1 MIRHNGKKRYLMKV
15 DTLIK
20 CKWLAPMVQKNTVL
34 ANHAIAV
41 LNGKIVAV
49 LPNEQAS
56 KEIIAASTVELN
68 KHLVTPGFINAHAH
82 SPMTVMRGLADDVTL
97 ETWLQQHIWPAE
109 KQFLEPN
116 LIADGTKIAIA
127 EMLLSGTTYFAEHYF
142 YPDITASIAKE
153 CGISTQ
159 IGLWVG
165 EITNEWTGSSSDCLK
180 LLESSYKKW
189 QDDDF
194 IDCAIAPHSP
204 YLVSDKTFEELKQ
217 IQLATKL
224 RMHIHLHETS
234 TEIVDSI
241 KQFNLRPIARLEKL
255 GALNELMQAVH
266 MTQCSN
272 EDLAM
277 IKAHN
282 VGVVHCPRSNA
293 KLASGICNIANFK
306 QHNIKL
312 ALGTDGA
319 ASNNNLD
326 ILAEMQAAY
335 LISRSHGSNANNLT
349 AYDFLEMLTISA
361 AKALGI
367 SHKCGSIEIGKNA
380 DITAID
386 YNHLHTASSY
396 DPIASL
402 LYAAKSNQVSHV
414 WCQGKLQVSNGAL
427 TNLDYDHI
435 ISLAKKWQ
443 HKLQPYAKKV

>member
-1 MIRHNGKKRYLMKV
+1 MINGSNKRHSMKV

-20 CKWLAPMVQKNTVL
+20 CKWLAPMQKKDTVL
-34 ANHAIAV
+34 VNHAIAV
-41 LNGKIVAV
+41 LNGKIVDV
-49 LPNEQAS
+49 LPNNIAA
-56 KEIIAASTVELN
+56 KKIIAKSTIELN
-68 KHLVTPGFINAHAH
+68 NHLVTPGFINAHTH
-82 SPMTVMRGLADDVTL
+82 SPMVTMRGLADDVTL
-97 ETWLQQHIWPAE
+97 EAWLKNHIWPAE
-109 KQFLEPN
+109 KHFLEPA
-116 LIADGTKIAIA
+116 LVAEGTKIAIA

-142 YPDITASIAKE
+142 YPEITASIAKE
-153 CGISTQ
+153 CGISAQ

-165 EITNEWTGSSSDCLK
+165 EITNEWTSGSIDCLK
-180 LLESSYKKW
+180 LLGTTYKEW

-204 YLVSDKTFEELKQ
+204 YLVTDKIFKELKQ
-217 IQLATKL
+217 IQLETKL
-224 RMHIHLHETS
+224 RMHIHLHEAS
-234 TEIVDSI
+234 TEVADSI
-241 KQFNLRPIARLEKL
+241 KQFNLRPIARLGKL
-255 GALNELMQAVH
+255 GVLNELMQAVH

-277 IKAHN
+277 IKEHN

-293 KLASGICNIANFK
+293 KLASGICNIATLK

-335 LISRSHGSNANNLT
+335 LISRSHDSNANNLT

-361 AKALGI
+361 AKTLGI

-380 DITAID
+380 DIVAID
-386 YNHLHTASSY
+386 YNHINTIASY

-402 LYAAKSNQVSHV
+402 LYAAKSNQISHV
-414 WCQGKLQVSNGAL
+414 WCQGNLQVKDGAL

-435 ISLAKKWQ
+435 IRLTKKWQ
-443 HKLQPYAKKV
+443 AKLQPYAKIT